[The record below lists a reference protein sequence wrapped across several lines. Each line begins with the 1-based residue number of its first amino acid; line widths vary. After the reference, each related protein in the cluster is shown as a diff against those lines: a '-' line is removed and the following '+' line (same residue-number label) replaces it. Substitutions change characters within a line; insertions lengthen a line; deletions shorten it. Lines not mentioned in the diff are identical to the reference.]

1 MTTAFIYWNINPE
14 ITNIFGISIRYYG
27 LLFGTGLILS
37 LFVLGKIF
45 QQEQIPQRDLEKLAL
60 WGIIGILAGAR
71 LGHCLFYDPAYYF
84 AHPIEMFLPV
94 QFSSDGTMRFT
105 GYRGL
110 ASHGGALG
118 LIIVLILFSRKTKR
132 PILHIIDLIA
142 IAAPLA
148 GGFIR
153 LANLMNSEII
163 GIPTKKPW
171 GFIFARVDAIPRHP
185 TQLYEAFSYFFIFF
199 VLATLYK
206 IRRNQLK
213 NGVFF
218 GLSLALIF
226 SARFIIEFFK
236 ERQVSFEEHMTF
248 DMGQLLSI
256 PYIVIG
262 IGFVVYGLRKTRKQ
276 KRNR

>member
-1 MTTAFIYWNINPE
+1 
-14 ITNIFGISIRYYG
+14 
-27 LLFGTGLILS
+27 
-37 LFVLGKIF
+37 
-45 QQEQIPQRDLEKLAL
+45 
-60 WGIIGILAGAR
+60 
-71 LGHCLFYDPAYYF
+71 
-84 AHPIEMFLPV
+84 
-94 QFSSDGTMRFT
+94 
-105 GYRGL
+105 
-110 ASHGGALG
+110 LG

-132 PILHIIDLIA
+132 PILYTIDLIA

-276 KRNR
+276 SPLGLLC